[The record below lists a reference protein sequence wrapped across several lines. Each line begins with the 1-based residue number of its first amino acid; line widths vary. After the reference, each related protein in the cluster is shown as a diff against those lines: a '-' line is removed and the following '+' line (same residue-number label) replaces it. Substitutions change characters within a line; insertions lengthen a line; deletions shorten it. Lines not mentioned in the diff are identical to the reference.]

1 MLCLLA
7 SLLTSCVRASL
18 GFLWFRLVSKDSIFS
33 NLGIPK
39 KSSILIWW
47 MVPVWIAFD
56 LANLYWI
63 FRNDPSFQRALFE
76 ANLLGGFVYVVFN
89 CTMLALLESW
99 TTSFA
104 LLDLAFGMLSNVLL
118 VALHFYLRAFMMG
131 LPIV

>member
-1 MLCLLA
+1 MICLFA
-7 SLLTSCVRASL
+7 SLLTSCVRAAL
-18 GFLWFRLVSKDSIFS
+18 GFLWFWLVSRESIFS

-39 KSSILIWW
+39 KSSVLVLW
-47 MVPVWIAFD
+47 MIPVWLSFD

-63 FRNDPSFQRALFE
+63 LRYDPSFQRALFE
-76 ANLLGGFVYVVFN
+76 ANLLGGFVYMVFN

-99 TTSFA
+99 TASFA